1 MPVLISRKIVSF
13 ETLDALILQGVSKNR
28 STFD

>member
-13 ETLDALILQGVSKNR
+13 ETLNALILQGVSKKL
-28 STFD
+28 FDV